1 MVAFHWYDTV
11 IFVLFFIVVVLY
23 SLYKS
28 RKERTEEE
36 YFLAG
41 RGLTWPL
48 IGLSMI
54 AANISTEQFVGMS
67 GQGAGAAGLA
77 IASYEWMAAI
87 TMVIVAIYF
96 LPKFLK
102 TGIYTFPEFLEY
114 RYSPK
119 ARDLMAMYTV
129 VIYVFVLVSSVLYS
143 GGLTIKTL
151 FSGSKFLGMEMTL
164 TRSVWLVAI
173 VAAIYTL
180 WGGLKAVA
188 WADLFLGSSLIIGGV
203 ITLIFGFTKVGGVS
217 SFFHANADKL
227 HMILPADHPVLP
239 WTALVIGLW
248 IPNFYYWSVNQF
260 ITQRTLAAKSVK
272 EGQMGVIF
280 ASSLKLL
287 TPFIIVFPGI
297 MAWQLFREQLTA
309 PGSTTDAAYPLII
322 KNIIPGGF
330 KGYIFAAISGAVIS
344 SLASMLNSAST
355 IFTMDIFKRY
365 IKRDSSHM
373 TLVWTG
379 RISTAIFLLIG
390 CIIAPLLG
398 SPGLHGIFTYIQEFQ
413 GFISPGILAAF
424 VFALLVKKAPRSCG
438 VAALALNPLIYG
450 LLLIFFG
457 TIPYFD
463 KIGLTVY
470 PIAFLNRMA
479 ITFVLIII
487 VMAIMTL
494 LKPLDK
500 PVDLPVRKNFDTST
514 SSVVKIL
521 GFGVIGIVI
530 LLYIIFW

>member
-151 FSGSKFLGMEMTL
+151 FSGSKFLG
-164 TRSVWLVAI
+164 
-173 VAAIYTL
+173 
-180 WGGLKAVA
+180 
-188 WADLFLGSSLIIGGV
+188 
-203 ITLIFGFTKVGGVS
+203 
-217 SFFHANADKL
+217 
-227 HMILPADHPVLP
+227 
-239 WTALVIGLW
+239 
-248 IPNFYYWSVNQF
+248 
-260 ITQRTLAAKSVK
+260 
-272 EGQMGVIF
+272 
-280 ASSLKLL
+280 
-287 TPFIIVFPGI
+287 
-297 MAWQLFREQLTA
+297 
-309 PGSTTDAAYPLII
+309 
-322 KNIIPGGF
+322 
-330 KGYIFAAISGAVIS
+330 
-344 SLASMLNSAST
+344 
-355 IFTMDIFKRY
+355 
-365 IKRDSSHM
+365 
-373 TLVWTG
+373 
-379 RISTAIFLLIG
+379 
-390 CIIAPLLG
+390 
-398 SPGLHGIFTYIQEFQ
+398 
-413 GFISPGILAAF
+413 
-424 VFALLVKKAPRSCG
+424 
-438 VAALALNPLIYG
+438 
-450 LLLIFFG
+450 
-457 TIPYFD
+457 
-463 KIGLTVY
+463 
-470 PIAFLNRMA
+470 
-479 ITFVLIII
+479 
-487 VMAIMTL
+487 
-494 LKPLDK
+494 
-500 PVDLPVRKNFDTST
+500 
-514 SSVVKIL
+514 
-521 GFGVIGIVI
+521 
-530 LLYIIFW
+530 